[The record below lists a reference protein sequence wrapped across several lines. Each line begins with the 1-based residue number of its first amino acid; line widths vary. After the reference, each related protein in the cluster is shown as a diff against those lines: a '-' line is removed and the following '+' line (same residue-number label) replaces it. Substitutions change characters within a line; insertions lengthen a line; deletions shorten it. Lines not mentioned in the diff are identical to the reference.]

1 MLQNDVADPSDNIV
15 TNLKALD
22 MITVCFAL
30 NNVMISYY
38 NTDINMNVFYGSIKL

>member
-30 NNVMISYY
+30 NNVIWRRAKQA
-38 NTDINMNVFYGSIKL
+38 IC